1 MTWAVTYWR
10 KIAIGLAAGAAFLLL
25 MFMLPPVVQ
34 AVVVCL
40 LGIGMMIELVWRAV
54 RHARRVTS
62 WLLVVGL
69 AVLVVLGVGGVLM
82 LIYIPRGALY
92 IVAVAVVV
100 AATDVAAQLVGQR
113 YGTPGT
119 FFPKLSP
126 NKTLKGVLGGLLF
139 GVIAAVLL
147 SQTVPNDGMLWVV
160 LVSAPL
166 LAIAGDLL
174 ESATKRSLGIKDF
187 AHYIPQTG
195 GLLDRIDSWLPVFA
209 FAGWIL
215 A

>member
-54 RHARRVTS
+54 THARRPTS
-62 WLLVVGL
+62 WLLVVAL
-69 AVLVVLGVGGVLM
+69 AALVVLGISGVLT
-82 LIYIPRGALY
+82 LVYVPRGALY
-92 IVAVAVVV
+92 IVAIAVVV
-100 AATDVAAQLVGQR
+100 ATTDVAAQIVGQR

-126 NKTLKGVLGGLLF
+126 NKTLNGVIGGLFF
-139 GVIAAVLL
+139 GMIAAALL
-147 SQTVPNDGMLWVV
+147 PQVVPNDGMLWVV
-160 LVSAPL
+160 LMSSPL
-166 LAIAGDLL
+166 LAVAGDLL
-174 ESATKRSLGIKDF
+174 ESAAKRSLGIKDF

-209 FAGWIL
+209 LAGWVL